1 VISKTPT
8 HNHPHSHG
16 EIARWGL
23 GFLLVTCPL
32 AGPCAQA
39 IVLDPV
45 IAQIEPL
52 LQSKS
57 PALRGEA
64 ALALAST
71 RQSRYYA
78 PILQLASDPKP
89 AARHRA
95 LLALGYLQQP
105 GTDAPLHQTLTDA
118 PRDSLD
124 RSVSTMALGLL
135 PEEPR
140 IPAID
145 EFFVRVHSSSRK
157 RIQNEFTSML
167 LGLLHG
173 QHPAYRS
180 SLESILEDASYR
192 DRPILVLVLQN
203 LAKMP
208 RGVDTSVLFELLRSP
223 NPALAETS
231 LRALMRPGVKLSAAQ
246 RKVITGL
253 ARGSKVPTSVR
264 SAALRLLTRLRR
276 PAALDLA
283 DSFLRG
289 KKPALAA
296 AAVHTILKLGGGSLR
311 EALEHQIIN
320 TGDANLQLAMLEA
333 KTPPHGNKFIEACLA
348 MASDTSAGTAHRVHT
363 TLICAGAG
371 RKAIQPILTDLFLT
385 ADDPT
390 MLNKLAYALRQL
402 DIDIRKKVYPT
413 KTLKDTARLADRLH
427 ALLAAGH
434 KQTTSL
440 LTEVLAAKATPDDL
454 RAEVVRA
461 YRLNQLPNVDRKS
474 LDLAPPGV
482 RALLQLHAP

>member
-1 VISKTPT
+1 MISKAPP
-8 HNHPHSHG
+8 HNRPHSHG

-23 GFLLVTCPL
+23 GFLLVTYPL
-32 AGPCAQA
+32 PGPRAQA

-71 RQSRYYA
+71 RESRYYA
-78 PILQLASDPKP
+78 PILELASDPKP

-105 GTDAPLHQTLTDA
+105 GTDAPLTRTLTDA

-124 RSVSTMALGLL
+124 RAVSTMALGLL

-140 IPAID
+140 IPAIH

-208 RGVDTSVLFELLRSP
+208 RGVDTSVLFELLHSP

-231 LRALMRPGVKLSAAQ
+231 LQAMMRPGIKLSADQ
-246 RKVITGL
+246 H
-253 ARGSKVPTSVR
+253 SPVR
-264 SAALRLLTRLRR
+264 
-276 PAALDLA
+276 
-283 DSFLRG
+283 
-289 KKPALAA
+289 
-296 AAVHTILKLGGGSLR
+296 
-311 EALEHQIIN
+311 
-320 TGDANLQLAMLEA
+320 
-333 KTPPHGNKFIEACLA
+333 
-348 MASDTSAGTAHRVHT
+348 
-363 TLICAGAG
+363 
-371 RKAIQPILTDLFLT
+371 
-385 ADDPT
+385 
-390 MLNKLAYALRQL
+390 
-402 DIDIRKKVYPT
+402 
-413 KTLKDTARLADRLH
+413 RLATTDPSPPDR
-427 ALLAAGH
+427 G
-434 KQTTSL
+434 
-440 LTEVLAAKATPDDL
+440 P
-454 RAEVVRA
+454 R
-461 YRLNQLPNVDRKS
+461 
-474 LDLAPPGV
+474 PG
-482 RALLQLHAP
+482 R